1 MQTIRKQTLKEGI
14 YNVEVKFSAYGRP
27 NLTAVEEKEII
38 ENYGLVIDYK
48 KITFSGKFD
57 VVDGNV
63 VEITSP
69 TAMGDEINIDLIPQV
84 LVLDETF
91 VVSYSVKASAIKDAM
106 LTSALKTK
114 DLLASAMCILFGNR
128 IDEAITKVIDEAVA
142 KTNGFETTD
151 TVTL

>member
-1 MQTIRKQTLKEGI
+1 MQTTRTQTLKEGI

-48 KITFSGKFD
+48 KIVFSGKFD

-63 VEITSP
+63 VEITNP
-69 TAMGDEINIDLIPQV
+69 LTMGDEISLDLIPQV

-91 VVSYSVKASAIKDAM
+91 IVSYSVKASTLKDSM
-106 LTSALKTK
+106 LTTSLKTK
-114 DLLASAMCILFGNR
+114 DLLAGAMCILFGNR
-128 IDEAITKVIDEAVA
+128 IDGAITKVIDEAVA
-142 KTNGFETTD
+142 KTNGFETAD